1 MLPTKLRHHENK
13 VHVYPNFDRFTL
25 INLYCLKGIHL
36 IARSGSRLSYTI
48 YNLTTGK
55 VEQDATFPTDAQTF
69 LGENRSDITLH
80 NTGDV
85 SFVEKRTHVIHV
97 IISQLHFYK

>member
-1 MLPTKLRHHENK
+1 MCSAL
-13 VHVYPNFDRFTL
+13 VTL
-25 INLYCLKGIHL
+25 MNDTGIHL

-55 VEQDATFPTDAQTF
+55 VDQDATFQTDAQTF

-85 SFVEKRTHVIHV
+85 SFTSVT
-97 IISQLHFYK
+97 

>member
-1 MLPTKLRHHENK
+1 MYQLSQSFGI
-13 VHVYPNFDRFTL
+13 VA
-25 INLYCLKGIHL
+25 GIHL

-85 SFVEKRTHVIHV
+85 SSVQRRTQVDHVINT
-97 IISQLHFYK
+97 STSFL